1 MAVRNEER
9 AFTLWSYIAAQAEE
23 KEIQPAAE
31 RMAHEELGHAWL
43 LRRARRAAYRAERVG
58 RSDERATSV
67 EELLALTVVL
77 EKRLAGEFRQFEGS
91 LTPADAS
98 RVRELIA

>member
-31 RMAHEELGHAWL
+31 RMAHEELGHASL
-43 LRRARRAAYRAERVG
+43 LRRARREAYRAARP
-58 RSDERATSV
+58 DERARSV